1 MMTRLALLLFVA
13 TAPGLAAQARAEAPW
28 PPAVLR
34 DSMLSGPVR
43 PTAPCVVAR
52 IVDGDTFECER
63 GPRVRLIG
71 IDAPELSQRPY
82 GLLAFE
88 ALAGLMPAGSRVQL
102 ERDVEPTD
110 RYGRRLA
117 YVWRDSVMINWAM
130 VRNGWAMLLTYP
142 PNVQYV
148 ERFQAAQ
155 REARDEGAGL
165 WAMGG
170 FDCPPSARRRGRCD

>member
-1 MMTRLALLLFVA
+1 MTRFALLFFVA
-13 TAPGLAAQARAEAPW
+13 TAPGLAAQARVAAPW

-34 DSMLSGPVR
+34 DSLLSGPVR
-43 PTAPCVVAR
+43 PTAVCVVAR
-52 IVDGDTFECER
+52 IVDGDTFQCVG

-71 IDAPELSQRPY
+71 VDAPELSQRPY

-88 ALAGLMPAGSRVQL
+88 ALAGLMPAGSRVEL

-117 YVWRDSVMINWAM
+117 YVWRDTVLINWAM
-130 VRNGWAMLLTYP
+130 VRNGWAVLLTYP

-148 ERFQAAQ
+148 ERFEEAQ
-155 REARDEGAGL
+155 RAARVEGGGL

-170 FDCPPSARRRGRCD
+170 FDCRPSDRRRGRCD